1 MSGFWSSETLK
12 RKLPDLVDPYD
23 DSRVVHCAYE
33 LSMGSQAWV
42 TSEDTTKGKIH
53 VDLEERDRVCI
64 PPGQFALLLI
74 HETVIIPNSAIG
86 LLSMK
91 SKVKMRGL
99 VNVSGFHVDPGY
111 EGKLVFGVFNAGTLP
126 ISITQREPTFSLW
139 YVSLDQPTEHT
150 YSGSRQY
157 VSGITDD
164 QVTNLLGPVY
174 SPTALAQ
181 QLSALDKAMDQ
192 RISYLEKRLDWWRG
206 TGIVIIGGV
215 IAIVGGLLAL
225 GFQWLL
231 TNWHKLFS

>member
-12 RKLPDLVDPYD
+12 RRLPDFVDPYD
-23 DSRVVHCAYE
+23 DSRVVNCAYE

-42 TSEDTTKGKIH
+42 TSEDTTKGQIQ

-74 HETVIIPNSAIG
+74 HETVTIPNSAIG

-126 ISITQREPTFSLW
+126 ISITQRERTFLLW
-139 YVSLDQPTEHT
+139 YVSLDQPTENT
-150 YSGSRQY
+150 YCGSRQH
-157 VSGITDD
+157 VSDITST
-164 QVTNLLGPVY
+164 QVRDLAGPVS

-181 QLSALDKAMDQ
+181 RISTLDQ
-192 RISYLEKRLDWWRG
+192 RLSVLETRLNWWRG
-206 TGIVIIGGV
+206 SGIVFIGSAV
-215 IAIVGGLLAL
+215 AVL
-225 GFQWLL
+225 GSLL
-231 TNWHKLFS
+231 TLGIQWILSD